1 MRPFGFGGM
10 QIKLRRAAESMQTR
24 LQRLSEDPPLV
35 VVGGVS
41 FANVGDNRGERMI
54 TLVMVAEKGA
64 CRRGGSMPQQI
75 HAQQSAGPD
84 GDRRRGTA
92 VDAAIEN
99 GRDDAVFIDA
109 QPSAAGAQIFAR
121 KNSRLGIQQRRRG
134 RWAVVLLVAVGG
146 DQQRIGFKYVKIN
159 RQRAHDPS
167 FTEWTKLVQTWGRT
181 SLSWPNVCVSLGELE
196 RATMFQSV
204 DDVIAGFGAQ
214 KYICGKNVATVVY
227 LGTTLQKPILV
238 EGPAG
243 VGKTELG
250 KVLADALGMELIR
263 LQCYE
268 GLDEAK
274 ALYEWEYAKQLLYT
288 QILKEKIG
296 DILQG
301 SQTLQEAVD
310 CVAKQDGV
318 FFSDR
323 FLLPRPLLRAL
334 LSQQRCVLLIDEI
347 DKSDAEF
354 EAFLLEVLSDFQ
366 ISVPEI
372 GTLKAKH
379 IPLVVLTSNNS
390 REMSDALKRRCL
402 HLYLDFP
409 ESERELE
416 IIKLKVPGVGD
427 HLAEEVV
434 RLLHRLRKL
443 DLKKTPSISETLDWV
458 RALTLLNVKRLDQ
471 GLVEETLSTLMKYE
485 ADIRKAH
492 NELKAYL
499 AEKQAQ
505 RPAAGGGEKD
515 HLH

>member
-1 MRPFGFGGM
+1 
-10 QIKLRRAAESMQTR
+10 
-24 LQRLSEDPPLV
+24 
-35 VVGGVS
+35 
-41 FANVGDNRGERMI
+41 
-54 TLVMVAEKGA
+54 
-64 CRRGGSMPQQI
+64 
-75 HAQQSAGPD
+75 
-84 GDRRRGTA
+84 
-92 VDAAIEN
+92 
-99 GRDDAVFIDA
+99 
-109 QPSAAGAQIFAR
+109 
-121 KNSRLGIQQRRRG
+121 
-134 RWAVVLLVAVGG
+134 
-146 DQQRIGFKYVKIN
+146 
-159 RQRAHDPS
+159 
-167 FTEWTKLVQTWGRT
+167 
-181 SLSWPNVCVSLGELE
+181 
-196 RATMFQSV
+196 MFRSV
-204 DDVIAGFGAQ
+204 DDVIAGLGEQ
-214 KYICGKNVATVVY
+214 KYICNKNVATVVY
-227 LGTTLQKPILV
+227 LGAALQKPILV

-288 QILKEKIG
+288 QILKDKIG
-296 DILQG
+296 EILQE

-310 CVAKQDGV
+310 CIAKQDSV

-334 LSQQRCVLLIDEI
+334 LSDKRSVLLIDEV

-354 EAFLLEVLSDFQ
+354 EAFLLEILSDFQ

-379 IPLVVLTSNNS
+379 LPLVVLTSNNS

-409 ESERELE
+409 EPEREME
-416 IIKLKVPGVGD
+416 IVKLKVPGVG
-427 HLAEEVV
+427 HQLTEEVV
-434 RLLHRLRKL
+434 RLLHRVRKL

-458 RALTLLNVKRLDQ
+458 RALTLLNIKQLDNE
-471 GLVEETLSTLMKYE
+471 LVEQTLSTLMKYE

-492 NELKAYL
+492 QELKAYL

-505 RPAAGGGEKD
+505 RPIPAGGSEKD

>member
-1 MRPFGFGGM
+1 
-10 QIKLRRAAESMQTR
+10 
-24 LQRLSEDPPLV
+24 
-35 VVGGVS
+35 
-41 FANVGDNRGERMI
+41 
-54 TLVMVAEKGA
+54 
-64 CRRGGSMPQQI
+64 
-75 HAQQSAGPD
+75 
-84 GDRRRGTA
+84 
-92 VDAAIEN
+92 
-99 GRDDAVFIDA
+99 
-109 QPSAAGAQIFAR
+109 
-121 KNSRLGIQQRRRG
+121 
-134 RWAVVLLVAVGG
+134 
-146 DQQRIGFKYVKIN
+146 
-159 RQRAHDPS
+159 
-167 FTEWTKLVQTWGRT
+167 
-181 SLSWPNVCVSLGELE
+181 
-196 RATMFQSV
+196 MFQSV
-204 DDVIAGFGAQ
+204 DDVIAGFGTQ
-214 KYICGKNVATVVY
+214 KYICSKNVATVVY
-227 LGTTLQKPILV
+227 LGAALQKPILV

-296 DILQG
+296 DVLQG
-301 SQTLQEAVD
+301 TRTLQEAVD
-310 CVAKQDGV
+310 RVANQDGV

-334 LSQQRCVLLIDEI
+334 LSEKRCVLLVDEV

-354 EAFLLEVLSDFQ
+354 EAFLLEILSDFQ

-402 HLYLDFP
+402 HLYIDFP
-409 ESERELE
+409 DSQREME
-416 IIKLKVPGVGD
+416 IVKLKVPDVGEQ
-427 HLAEEVV
+427 LADEVV

-458 RALTLLNVKRLDQ
+458 RALTLLNVKKLDHE
-471 GLVEETLSTLMKYE
+471 LVEETLSTLMKYE

-492 NELKAYL
+492 QELKAYL

-505 RPAAGGGEKD
+505 NPGGGEKD